1 MSLYQVGT
9 LASLGPVGRPLGSRS
24 AAQHWLRQ
32 SCFSGSTP
40 LRPGGPRALV
50 LGLAR
55 QGWRLGSAV
64 KSPRRARSVSRFAR
78 GPRRAAVRRR
88 LSAYGLASAVVLGP
102 GGPRFL
108 RPVRGSLAPSRASK
122 APRFVGRPPARPGSV
137 SGPSPA
143 WWGVGCGASSPP
155 SPPRLLCSAVRSALR
170 GLAASPR
177 PPLWSGVPAP
187 SALGATG
194 SGWGGRG
201 LPARALPFSGRVP
214 RSVLPG
220 PRPRRTILGCVYRLT
235 WCPFY
240 GTLVMRYSSTRLP
253 PVAAG
258 GCCCLL
264 SCHIIGLD
272 GPAVNPRC

>member
-1 MSLYQVGT
+1 MGVGH
-9 LASLGPVGRPLGSRS
+9 LSSALLGQAR
-24 AAQHWLRQ
+24 
-32 SCFSGSTP
+32 
-40 LRPGGPRALV
+40 
-50 LGLAR
+50 LGL
-55 QGWRLGSAV
+55 AV
-64 KSPRRARSVSRFAR
+64 KSPPRARSFCRFAP

-108 RPVRGSLAPSRASK
+108 RPVRGALAPSRASK

-177 PPLWSGVPAP
+177 PPLSSGVPAS

-194 SGWGGRG
+194 SGWG
-201 LPARALPFSGRVP
+201 
-214 RSVLPG
+214 
-220 PRPRRTILGCVYRLT
+220 
-235 WCPFY
+235 
-240 GTLVMRYSSTRLP
+240 
-253 PVAAG
+253 AG
-258 GCCCLL
+258 GCPLGR
-264 SCHIIGLD
+264 S
-272 GPAVNPRC
+272 PARGASPARLCPAPALAVLYLIAFTA